1 MIDDFLKHYGVLGM
15 RWGKR
20 KSRNISSDFSR
31 ATSLKK
37 KHISEL
43 SDDELTTL
51 TKRLNLE
58 KNYKQLNPSKIKKG
72 AKAVDGVLTT
82 LGKITAGAAAIT
94 GAVKLGSSILNK
106 VKG

>member
-1 MIDDFLKHYGVLGM
+1 MYDEFLKHYGVLGM
-15 RWGKR
+15 RWGRR
-20 KSRNISSDFSR
+20 KGRNISSDHSKVS
-31 ATSLKK
+31 SLKK

-43 SDDELTTL
+43 SDDELTAV

-82 LGKITAGAAAIT
+82 LGKITAGAAAIG
-94 GAVKLGSSILNK
+94 GAIKLGSAILNK
-106 VKG
+106 LKG